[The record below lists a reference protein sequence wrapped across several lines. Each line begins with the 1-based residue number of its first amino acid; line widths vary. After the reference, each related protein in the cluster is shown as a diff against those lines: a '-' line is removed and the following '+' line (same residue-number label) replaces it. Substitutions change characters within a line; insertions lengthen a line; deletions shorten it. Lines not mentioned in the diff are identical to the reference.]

1 MALFATSGA
10 AFAAKRPMVLLCYGD
25 SLTAGYGLPAG
36 RSYPDRL
43 GELLRAEG
51 LDVRIVNA
59 GVSGDTSAGG
69 LARLDWTLAER
80 PDAAILCLGAND
92 ALRGLSVPRMETN
105 LDAILDRFAKDRIP
119 VLLAGMKAPR
129 NLGPDYGRA
138 FEAVFPRLATKH
150 KTLFYPFLLDGVAA
164 DPALNQADGI
174 HPNASGAEAIA
185 RRILPLT
192 KKLLAQAEHQQKDAP

>member
-1 MALFATSGA
+1 MALFATSGEA
-10 AFAAKRPMVLLCYGD
+10 SAAKRPMVLLCYGD